1 MVDIIIADDDFV
13 CVANIF
19 KNIIKGNRKL
29 RIIDITQ
36 DGISTYNTI
45 LKYKPEII
53 ILDLNLPKLDGI
65 AILEKLRTKKINT
78 NILVVSGDSYY
89 LSKLQKYQNVV
100 YVFQKPFSFEK
111 LLKLVNK
118 IADQIEYEKFETKI
132 HNMFKEL
139 NFNTNAFGTKY
150 LKTAILYTLYDNSL
164 LKNMENNLYNS
175 VAIYYKTTNKRV
187 KWNINRSIKSMWRYT
202 NDRNKVSL
210 LFGKDSLT
218 CPSAKD
224 IIESFLDI
232 LK

>member
-1 MVDIIIADDDFV
+1 M
-13 CVANIF
+13 
-19 KNIIKGNRKL
+19 
-29 RIIDITQ
+29 
-36 DGISTYNTI
+36 
-45 LKYKPEII
+45 
-53 ILDLNLPKLDGI
+53 
-65 AILEKLRTKKINT
+65 
-78 NILVVSGDSYY
+78 
-89 LSKLQKYQNVV
+89 
-100 YVFQKPFSFEK
+100 
-111 LLKLVNK
+111 
-118 IADQIEYEKFETKI
+118 
-132 HNMFKEL
+132 
-139 NFNTNAFGTKY
+139 NAFGTKY
-150 LKTAILYTLYDNSL
+150 LKKAILYTLYDNSL